1 MEEMEAFSPKS
12 CFFFPPND
20 PYILHELED
29 KKFINNMTAISGKR
43 FYIFSTCSFIYLNI
57 DSNKS
62 YVFMWK
68 NEFIAVWI
76 IWVPHLKYNVPW
88 PY

>member
-1 MEEMEAFSPKS
+1 MEEMEAFSLKS
-12 CFFFPPND
+12 WFFFPSND
-20 PYILHELED
+20 TYILYELED
-29 KKFINNMTAISGKR
+29 KKFINNMTAILGKR
-43 FYIFSTCSFIYLNI
+43 VYIFSTCSFICLNI

-62 YVFMWK
+62 CVFMWK

-76 IWVPHLKYNVPW
+76 IWVPHLKYNVSW